1 MYRWIPLALVLCV
14 PAACT
19 DAADGGP
26 DAAPVDEETIRSLGA
41 ELVEADRRFAASV
54 QRRGLAGWITG
65 FAPTGRMIAD
75 GQSHIGPEGIRRT
88 MLPVFADTTFSLTW
102 DPNYAEVAASG
113 DMGYTVGR
121 YEKRRRVDGETVVE
135 SGTYLTVWR
144 RQEDGTW
151 KVKADIGNPDAAD

>member
-1 MYRWIPLALVLCV
+1 VHRWTSLVLLLCV
-14 PAACT
+14 LAACA
-19 DAADGGP
+19 DAGTGDAD
-26 DAAPVDEETIRSLGA
+26 AVADEETIRRLEA
-41 ELVEADRRFAASV
+41 ELIEADRQFAASV

-65 FAPTGRMIAD
+65 FSPTGRMIAN
-75 GQSHIGPEGIRRT
+75 GRSYVGAEGIRRT
-88 MLPVFADTTFSLTW
+88 MLPLFADTTFSLTW

-121 YEKRRRVDGETVVE
+121 YEQRSQVDGATVVG

-144 RQEDGTW
+144 RRDDGTW